1 MTKETFDT
9 NKLTADLQ
17 SKFPNAGIKSI
28 EVDDAS
34 GKSTFVL
41 EPTKQN
47 LAFLEKPGQ
56 AIKPHVYRG
65 AEYAST
71 INRDFISRQTLDL
84 GLAKSPY
91 EEDPQALY
99 KQADGFYYTDPLIG
113 SVTNILS
120 SLAMKGFEND
130 IDDDNIKQFYD
141 TWAFDVNFDELLE
154 WIFLDFFK
162 IGHVT
167 TYKVLAK
174 YEPRV
179 SHLSPVP
186 GQKNKTNKKG
196 AKAEVERLHKLHAS
210 FDEEKQALIK
220 RIVSDAKVQGFG
232 VKEVARIE
240 QAAKKNIWSKGHL
253 PVSYTVLNPQLV
265 NIEGNL
271 LFDNV
276 AVKLTPPQE
285 LGQMLKKDKAELT
298 EEEKELI
305 KALPTELKAASE
317 KGGEF
322 QLDSRLV
329 GMVTYRKQPYERYAR
344 PRSTRVLETLNY
356 KNKLKEADLSTLDG
370 ISNYILKITIGNDEY
385 PVVDQTQLETV
396 AKLFDTPSKSFDV
409 VWNHTLEVEKI
420 VSPEIESILGQDKY
434 AQVNED
440 MTAGLA
446 VTRAIIDG
454 AGDINTAEVGLLT
467 KGIMEEISYARR
479 QVEKW
484 IYKEYRQIAEA
495 MGFDRFPKVRWD
507 ESVLKDDILYMN
519 TLAQLVDRRML
530 SYRTALEALGF
541 DYTNE
546 LKNMETELPMVEDG
560 IFGILG
566 SPWQKAE
573 TQNTQTAPKGTPS
586 SGRPKGQT
594 KKKTPNTNP
603 SKQQNTKPS
612 NKTKTASIEGAAK
625 AKMVQSMTK
634 EQWTA
639 FLSGAKSELS
649 DTDYSVFLDTVSKI
663 RFGG

>member
-1 MTKETFDT
+1 MSKDLIDT

-17 SKFPNAGIKSI
+17 AKYPNAGIKSI
-28 EVDDAS
+28 EVDDRT
-34 GKSTFVL
+34 GKSTFLL

-47 LAFLEKPGQ
+47 LAFLSKPGQ
-56 AIKPHVYRG
+56 AIKPHVYGREFG
-65 AEYAST
+65 ST
-71 INRDFISRQTLDL
+71 INRDFLSRQTLDL

-91 EEDPQALY
+91 EEDPKTLY
-99 KQADGFYYTDPLIG
+99 KQADQFYYTDPLIG
-113 SVTNILS
+113 SVTNILA
-120 SLAMKGFEND
+120 SLSMKGFEND
-130 IDDDNIKQFYD
+130 IDDENIKQFYD
-141 TWAFDVNFDELLE
+141 TWVFDVNFDELLE

-162 IGHVT
+162 IGHVV

-179 SHLSPVP
+179 SYLSPVP
-186 GQKNKTNKKG
+186 GQKTKKQG
-196 AKAEVERLHKLHAS
+196 TASEVKRLQKLHGQ
-210 FDEEKQALIK
+210 FEKEKDDLIK
-220 RIVSDAKVQGFG
+220 QLVSDAKLQGMGVQ
-232 VKEVARIE
+232 EVAKLE
-240 QAAKKNIWSKGHL
+240 QAAKKSIWSKGHL
-253 PVSYTVLNPQLV
+253 PVSYTVVNPQLV
-265 NIEGNL
+265 SIEGNL

-285 LGQMLKKDKAELT
+285 LGQMLKKDKSLLT

-305 KALPTELKAASE
+305 KALPTELKTAAE

-344 PRSTRVLETLNY
+344 PRSTRIFETLNY
-356 KNKLKEADLSTLDG
+356 KHKLKDADISTLDG
-370 ISNYILKITIGNDEY
+370 ISNYILKITIGNDEF
-385 PVVDQTQLETV
+385 PVTNQSELETV

-409 VWNHTLEVEKI
+409 VWNHTLSVEKI

-434 AQVNED
+434 KQVNED

-467 KGIMEEISYARR
+467 KGIMEEINYARR

-507 ESVLKDDILYMN
+507 EGVLKDTILYMN
-519 TLAQLVDRRML
+519 TLATLVDRRML

-541 DYTNE
+541 DYNNE
-546 LKNMETELPMVEDG
+546 LKNMEVEMPMVEDG
-560 IFGILG
+560 LFGIIG
-566 SPWQKAE
+566 SPWQKSATGPGVQP
-573 TQNTQTAPKGTPS
+573 TQKAPTGTPS
-586 SGRPKGQT
+586 KGRPTGQT
-594 KKKTPNTNP
+594 KTKTPNTNP
-603 SKQQNTKPS
+603 SKQPGTKPT
-612 NKTKTASIEGAAK
+612 KTKKTASIEEYEEEIK
-625 AKMVQSMTK
+625 DMSK
-634 EQWTA
+634 EQWHA
-639 FLSGAKSELS
+639 FLSGAQ
-649 DTDYSVFLDTVSKI
+649 DTLDVNTYAEFLDNVSRI

>member
-1 MTKETFDT
+1 MAKEIIDT

-17 SKFPNAGIKSI
+17 ARYPNAGIKSI
-28 EVDDAS
+28 EVDQET

-47 LAFLEKPGQ
+47 LAVLDKPGM
-56 AIKPHVYRG
+56 AIKPHVYGRET
-65 AEYAST
+65 AAT
-71 INRDFISRQTLDL
+71 INRDFMSRQNLDL
-84 GLAKSPY
+84 ALQKSPY
-91 EEDPQALY
+91 VEDPKTLF
-99 KQADGFYYTDPLIG
+99 KKADEYYYTDPLLG

-120 SLAMKGFEND
+120 SLSMKGFEND
-130 IDDDNIKQFYD
+130 IDDENIKQFYD
-141 TWAFDVNFDELLE
+141 TWCFDVNFDEVLE
-154 WIFLDFFK
+154 WVFLDFFK

-167 TYKVLAK
+167 TYKVLSK

-186 GQKNKTNKKG
+186 GQKPKTSKKNT
-196 AKAEVERLHKLHAS
+196 KAEIDRLHKLHGQYEKEK
-210 FDEEKQALIK
+210 EEVV
-220 RIVSDAKVQGFG
+220 RSIVAEAKSQGYG
-232 VKEVARIE
+232 IQEVANIE

-253 PVSYTVLNPQLV
+253 PVAYTVLNPQLV

-271 LFDNV
+271 LFDKV

-285 LGQMLKKDKAELT
+285 LGQLLKKDKAALT

-305 KALPTELKAASE
+305 KALPNELKQASE

-329 GMVTYRKQPYERYAR
+329 GMVTYRKQPYERYAK
-344 PRSTRVLETLNY
+344 PRSTRVFETLNY
-356 KNKLKEADLSTLDG
+356 KQKLKDADISTLDG

-409 VWNHTLEVEKI
+409 VWNHTLQVEKI

-434 AQVNED
+434 KQVNED

-446 VTRAIIDG
+446 ITRAIIDG

-467 KGIMEEISYARR
+467 KGIMEEINYARR

-495 MGFDRFPKVRWD
+495 MGFERFPKVRWD
-507 ESVLKDDILYMN
+507 EGVLKDTILYMN

-530 SYRTALEALGF
+530 SYRTSLEALGF
-541 DYTNE
+541 DYPNE
-546 LKNMETELPMVEDG
+546 LKNMETEMPMVEDG

-566 SPWQKAE
+566 SPWQQAKAQP
-573 TQNTQTAPKGTPS
+573 TQNSPIGTPS
-586 SGRPKGQT
+586 NGRPKGQT
-594 KKKTPNTNP
+594 KKKTPNTDP
-603 SKQQNTKPS
+603 KKQQQQKP
-612 NKTKTASIEGAAK
+612 ASPKKKAASLDEDFIREMSK
-625 AKMVQSMTK
+625 D
-634 EQWTA
+634 QWTA
-639 FLSGAKSELS
+639 FLSGAKSELTE
-649 DTDYSVFLDTVSKI
+649 DDYSTFLDNISRI